1 MAKKKMAAATTGA
14 AAASKGAA
22 AATKLAVAATAV
34 GTQAR
39 SQAKAQASDL
49 GDRLAPVVGDAR
61 DRLAPVVG
69 DARDRLAPVI
79 DDARDRLAPVV
90 GDARGKLVDL
100 TGTVAT
106 RIDDLTDT
114 VGERLDDL
122 TGTVATRLDD
132 ALPDRVTPTVVKQR
146 VPARNRPNRLVQ
158 ALFVLGLGAVAAL
171 VTRRLTGGDSEQTWT
186 STTDQPSRTPA
197 GAPAT
202 NAAAATA
209 GESAHGLIAGNDHAS
224 GNVPGDATNDAGEI
238 GPVETSVDVAGGTPE
253 EVAADATDTP
263 HAVTTPDKPAQKVVL
278 D

>member
-49 GDRLAPVVGDAR
+49 G

>member
-1 MAKKKMAAATTGA
+1 MAKKKVVAATTGA

-34 GTQAR
+34 GSQAR

-69 DARDRLAPVI
+69 DARDRLAPVL

-90 GDARGKLVDL
+90 DDAREKLVDL

-106 RIDDLTDT
+106 RIDGLTDT

-146 VPARNRPNRLVQ
+146 VPARNRPNRLLQ

-171 VTRRLTGGDSEQTWT
+171 VTRRLTGGGSEPTWT
-186 STTDQPSRTPA
+186 STDQPSRTPA
-197 GAPAT
+197 GAPGT

-253 EVAADATDTP
+253 EIAADATDTP
-263 HAVTTPDKPAQKVVL
+263 HEVTTPDKPAQRVVL